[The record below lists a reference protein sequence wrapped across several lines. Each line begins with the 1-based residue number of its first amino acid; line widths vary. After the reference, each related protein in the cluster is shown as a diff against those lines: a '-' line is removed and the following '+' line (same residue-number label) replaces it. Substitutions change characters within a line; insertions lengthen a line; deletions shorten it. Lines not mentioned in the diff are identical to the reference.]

1 MDFRTASRNSTRR
14 RSYLDC
20 SVYAKDWFVMSV
32 FRAYPRTLETQT
44 VLKVLRLFYISDAL
58 DIGGNVKGY
67 RVSWCK
73 LPWVAIP
80 GTHTL

>member
-1 MDFRTASRNSTRR
+1 
-14 RSYLDC
+14 
-20 SVYAKDWFVMSV
+20 MSV